1 MTAACPSC
9 TASTVDGDRF
19 CESCGADLSAPAG
32 LTAPAD
38 LPAPDLPAPDLSV
51 FDLSVADFSA
61 AADGPAGGAVWR
73 SSRAAGGP
81 CAACGG
87 GVGTDGYCDGCG
99 LRRGAGRDH
108 AEDDLPGVSA
118 VTDRGLRKGRNE
130 DAYAI
135 GVAGG
140 RRAVVVCDGVSS
152 APDSD
157 AAATTAAVEAIE
169 VLVGGGDVAAAYRAA
184 SAAVAELADPGA
196 RFDAPACTFLAAVVE
211 DGQVTVGWVGD
222 SRAYWLDGDGARC
235 LTVDDSLAGQLAAAG
250 VDAAALRL
258 SAQAAALTRWLGA
271 DAPAGD
277 PHLTTLRPSTA
288 GVLLL
293 SSDGLTRYPA
303 WTGAVDTPGVDRLA
317 RRLAAFARDAGGA
330 DNITVAAVAFD
341 PGPPATDPSRG
352 AP

>member
-1 MTAACPSC
+1 MTATCPACAVP
-9 TASTVDGDRF
+9 TGDGDRF
-19 CESCGADLSAPAG
+19 CESCGADLSA
-32 LTAPAD
+32 TADLSGPAD
-38 LPAPDLPAPDLSV
+38 LPAPDGLSAPDGV
-51 FDLSVADFSA
+51 SA
-61 AADGPAGGAVWR
+61 PVVWR
-73 SSRAAGGP
+73 SSRVADGP
-81 CAACGG
+81 CAGCGG
-87 GVGTDGYCDGCG
+87 TVGADGYCDGCG
-99 LRRGAGRDH
+99 LRRATGLEH

-118 VTDRGLRKGRNE
+118 VTDRGLRKARNE

-135 GVAGG
+135 GVAGA

-157 AAATTAAVEAIE
+157 TAATTAVVEAIE
-169 VLVGGGDVAAAYRAA
+169 VLTGGGDIAAAYRAA
-184 SAAVAELADPGA
+184 SDAVAALGGSGA
-196 RFDAPACTFLAAVVE
+196 PFDAPACTFLAAVVE
-211 DGQVTVGWVGD
+211 DGQITVGWVGD

-277 PHLTTLRPSTA
+277 PHLTTLRPTTA

-303 WTGAVDTPGVDRLA
+303 WTAVDGDGGGVAQLA
-317 RRLAAFARDAGGA
+317 RRLTAFARDAGGA
-330 DNITVAAVAFD
+330 DNITVAAVAVD
-341 PGPPATDPSRG
+341 PGPPVSDPSRG

>member
-1 MTAACPSC
+1 MTVACPAC
-9 TASTVDGDRF
+9 AVSTVDGDRF
-19 CESCGADLSAPAG
+19 CESCGTDLSAPTG
-32 LTAPAD
+32 PSF
-38 LPAPDLPAPDLSV
+38 PPRP
-51 FDLSVADFSA
+51 
-61 AADGPAGGAVWR
+61 PAGAGEPAGAAVWR
-73 SSRAAGGP
+73 SSRAADGP

-87 GVGTDGYCDGCG
+87 PAGADGYCDGCG
-99 LRRGAGRDH
+99 LRRDAGLEH
-108 AEDDLPGVSA
+108 AEDDLPGVTA

-135 GVAGG
+135 GVTGG

-157 AAATTAAVEAIE
+157 TAATTAAVAAIE
-169 VLVGGGDVAAAYRAA
+169 VLTGGGDVAAAYRAA
-184 SAAVAELADPGA
+184 SAAVAVLAGSGA
-196 RFDAPACTFLAAVVE
+196 PFDAPACTFLAAVVE
-211 DGQVTVGWVGD
+211 DGQITVGWVGD
-222 SRAYWLDGDGARC
+222 SRAYWLDGDGAHC

-250 VDAAALRL
+250 IDAGALRL

-277 PHLTTLRPSTA
+277 PHLTTLRPTTA

-303 WTGAVDTPGVDRLA
+303 WTGAVGGDGGSDGGGGVAQLA
-317 RRLAAFARDAGGA
+317 RRLTAFARDAGGA

-341 PGPPATDPSRG
+341 PGPPASDPSRG